1 MNKRQRMKYN
11 RFADCGH
18 RVCYNT
24 CVMTDP
30 YPIYDSVD
38 FCKLGVY
45 DGRRGECKCTQC
57 RHFVVPREYMRL
69 AMLFKKQAKR
79 GMIWCSKHQTK
90 GVYGKT
96 GW

>member
-1 MNKRQRMKYN
+1 MNTRQRMKYN

-24 CVMTDP
+24 CVTTDP

-45 DGRRGECKCTQC
+45 DGRRGECKCAQC
-57 RHFVVPREYMRL
+57 RHFVVSREYMRL
-69 AMLFKKQAKR
+69 AMSLKKQIKW
-79 GMIWCSKHQTK
+79 GMRWCSKH
-90 GVYGKT
+90 
-96 GW
+96 